1 MVQHQSQG
9 LGSSRKMAS
18 STGTGCPK
26 IVWAQDMQVDQVV
39 LPKRCRQVVLQ
50 WAHEVP
56 LVGHWG
62 IESSWQPLCPG
73 CVW

>member
-1 MVQHQSQG
+1 MPQDC
-9 LGSSRKMAS
+9 LG
-18 STGTGCPK
+18 T
-26 IVWAQDMQVDQVV
+26 DMQVDQVV

-56 LVGHWG
+56 LVGHLG
-62 IESSWQPLCPG
+62 IESSWQPLRPG